1 MSQDEIDRAVF
12 RYLEAHPSAADTL
25 EGITEWW
32 LERRRVVI
40 AVEAV
45 TTALERLIGQGL
57 VEEFRR
63 GDATTPLPPLFR
75 LANRQSP

>member
-1 MSQDEIDRAVF
+1 MKQDDDIDRAVLH
-12 RYLEAHPSAADTL
+12 YLEAHPSAADTL

-32 LERRRVVI
+32 LERRRVVV
-40 AVEAV
+40 AVDTV

-63 GDATTPLPPLFR
+63 PDCSPPLPPLFR
-75 LANRQSP
+75 LASRQS